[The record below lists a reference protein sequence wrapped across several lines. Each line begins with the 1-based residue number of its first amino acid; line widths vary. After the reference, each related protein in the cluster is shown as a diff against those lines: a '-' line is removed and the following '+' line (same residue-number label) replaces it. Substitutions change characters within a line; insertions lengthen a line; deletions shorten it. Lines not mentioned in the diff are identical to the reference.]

1 MTTKIARVAAAA
13 ALLYAARQF
22 YRNWGTTKEECRTTL
37 PGDELIGR
45 PVVQATE
52 AVWIDAP
59 AGVVWPWLVQM
70 GQDRGGLYSYQ
81 TLENFVGLDYHNA
94 DRIHPEWQHLA
105 PGDVMR
111 LAPKGWFGLRD
122 GIVTTVVDVTEQ
134 QSIVLRTTPP
144 EHLWDAVWSFH
155 LIPHWEDRCRLLIRT
170 RIRLRH
176 PGEVLV
182 TELAGPAQ
190 ALMTRGILLGI
201 KRRVECQ
208 LQGEAAAATASS
220 HLHASSSPNASN
232 NGEFTVGLRAKGKSP
247 ARDAQRANP
256 YIVLFHRRRP
266 RK

>member
-1 MTTKIARVAAAA
+1 MTTNVARVAGTI
-13 ALLYAARQF
+13 ALLYGARQF
-22 YRNWGTTKEECRTTL
+22 YRNWGTTKEECHMTL

-111 LAPKGWFGLRD
+111 LAPKGWFGVRD
-122 GIVTTVVDVTEQ
+122 GIVMTVVDVTEQ
-134 QSIVLRTTPP
+134 QSIVLRMTPP

-182 TELAGPAQ
+182 TELAGPAK

-208 LQGEAAAATASS
+208 LQGEAAAATASG
-220 HLHASSSPNASN
+220 HLH
-232 NGEFTVGLRAKGKSP
+232 R
-247 ARDAQRANP
+247 
-256 YIVLFHRRRP
+256 IV
-266 RK
+266 

>member
-1 MTTKIARVAAAA
+1 
-13 ALLYAARQF
+13 
-22 YRNWGTTKEECRTTL
+22 
-37 PGDELIGR
+37 
-45 PVVQATE
+45 
-52 AVWIDAP
+52 
-59 AGVVWPWLVQM
+59 M
-70 GQDRGGLYSYQ
+70 GQDRGGLYSYE

-134 QSIVLRTTPP
+134 QSIVLRMTPP

-182 TELAGPAQ
+182 TELAGPAK
-190 ALMTRGILLGI
+190 ALLTRGILLGI
-201 KRRVECQ
+201 KRRVEGQ
-208 LQGEAAAATASS
+208 VQGAAKASG
-220 HLHASSSPNASN
+220 HLHR
-232 NGEFTVGLRAKGKSP
+232 V
-247 ARDAQRANP
+247 
-256 YIVLFHRRRP
+256 V
-266 RK
+266 